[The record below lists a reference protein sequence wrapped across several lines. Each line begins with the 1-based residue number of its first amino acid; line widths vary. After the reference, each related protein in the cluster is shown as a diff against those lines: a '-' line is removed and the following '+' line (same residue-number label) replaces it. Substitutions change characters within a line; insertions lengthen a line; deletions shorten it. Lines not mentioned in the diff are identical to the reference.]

1 MGTVSLV
8 LKQCVTGAQSQCPE
22 RPKLRMSR
30 FGVRRGSAIET
41 AAVERVGTL
50 VVPQTHLSQV
60 RSEAACIVRQ
70 WKGEWERQEVTVA
83 RGHLGASMGPRKT
96 MKPLCP
102 QSIDPR

>member
-41 AAVERVGTL
+41 AAVERMGTL

-60 RSEAACIVRQ
+60 RSEAACMSVEGRV
-70 WKGEWERQEVTVA
+70 GEA
-83 RGHLGASMGPRKT
+83 RGDRCPRT
-96 MKPLCP
+96 SGRQHGSEEDHETSVSPVH
-102 QSIDPR
+102 